1 MTRYIL
7 DKMSMPGWE
16 FKTDHLHHIVWMLD
30 QHVCGHCK
38 WTREDYDKWR
48 KDNPDEILDEEGMLE
63 DGINP
68 YSFTDFI
75 PENYKE
81 LPDEE
86 KISWLLG
93 TACGCEFDFIDREDP
108 ESGIRFVEIDNAG

>member
-7 DKMSMPGWE
+7 DKLSMPGWE

-38 WTREDYDKWR
+38 WTREDYDAWR
-48 KDNPDEILDEEGMLE
+48 ANGDPEIIGEDELLE

-68 YSFTDFI
+68 YTVTDFI

-81 LPDEE
+81 LPDED
-86 KISWLLG
+86 KIRWLLG